1 MFCTSTFNLVQSRY
15 DFLFGILTV
24 YKMDFKFGSHNLTSF
39 WFNIVSDFVLNIM
52 VIANNTSRYS
62 NFNTLLMYYLQGST
76 ILLIHI
82 SFYSIGDNSNMWYH
96 KAYHSTPDIPDF
108 APYVGERFQIID
120 SVL

>member
-24 YKMDFKFGSHNLTSF
+24 YKMDFKFGGHNLTSF

-96 KAYHSTPDIPDF
+96 KAYHSTPGIPDF